1 MLAENVK
8 AIQESL
14 DKNAADNEH
23 SSSSLLQIDGQNH
36 NRVIE
41 AAVIDIWT
49 YDNVLIRLVF
59 LG

>member
-41 AAVIDIWT
+41 AAVIDI
-49 YDNVLIRLVF
+49 
-59 LG
+59 